1 MNILQIIQTLEE
13 LLYETITWLIFYPRT
28 LWKCVT
34 RPEALMAYT
43 SEELRERPEE
53 RFTDLMS
60 PPLFLLLSLLLAH
73 GLEQALGLKPEE
85 LADSTG
91 EMGRAIVTSEQNLLL
106 FRTFLFA
113 LFPLVTAVGVLR
125 RKKLALDR
133 DALRGPFFQ
142 QCYFAAPYGLAVSS
156 ASALVRHPAEWTTW
170 IGFVLLLVGTGWYLW
185 VQARWVRRELD
196 YGWGRAL
203 GLSAWLFL
211 LASLAGSLLGFVIL
225 RS

>member
-28 LWKCVT
+28 LWRCVT

-60 PPLFLLLSLLLAH
+60 PPLFLLLSLLIAH
-73 GLEQALGLKPEE
+73 GLERALGLRPDE
-85 LADSTG
+85 LADAAG
-91 EMGRAIVTSEQNLLL
+91 AVGRTIVTSEQNLLL

-125 RKKLALDR
+125 RKGLALDR
-133 DALRGPFFQ
+133 EALRGPFFQ
-142 QCYFAAPYGLAVSS
+142 QCYFAAPFGLAVSS
-156 ASALVRHPAEWTTW
+156 AGSLIRAQQEWLHGPGAALGIVA
-170 IGFVLLLVGTGWYLW
+170 IGWYLW
-185 VQARWVRRELD
+185 VQTRWVRRETGL
-196 YGWGRAL
+196 GWVRAAAV
-203 GLSAWLFL
+203 STWLFAGASMAGTLIAL
-211 LASLAGSLLGFVIL
+211 LIL
-225 RS
+225 KA

>member
-28 LWKCVT
+28 LWRCVT
-34 RPEALMAYT
+34 RPGALMAYT

-60 PPLFLLLSLLLAH
+60 PPLFLLLSLILAH
-73 GLEQALGLKPEE
+73 GLERAMGLKPEE
-85 LADSTG
+85 LADVAGKVGQT
-91 EMGRAIVTSEQNLLL
+91 IVSSEQNLLM

-125 RKKLALDR
+125 RKGLPLDR
-133 DALRGPFFQ
+133 NALRGPFFQ
-142 QCYFAAPYGLAVSS
+142 QCYFAAPFGLAVSS
-156 ASALVRHPAEWTTW
+156 ASALVQSPHDW
-170 IGFVLLLVGTGWYLW
+170 IRTLGAVLGLVAIGWYLW
-185 VQARWVRRELD
+185 VQTRWVRRELGL
-196 YGWGRAL
+196 GWAPAGLMSL
-203 GLSAWLFL
+203 GLFAVASAAGTL
-211 LASLAGSLLGFVIL
+211 LALVIL